1 MDSNQYYQVS
11 IKKASGS
18 KGGDKKPKDLM
29 KEMKVPKPQIAY
41 INTSNYTILIL
52 YHQETQMKIQQLIG
66 GIRLSGIR
74 PPFTSRTFNI
84 RKVTYYYVMCEV
96 MITQGFPKG
105 KTFR

>member
-1 MDSNQYYQVS
+1 
-11 IKKASGS
+11 
-18 KGGDKKPKDLM
+18 
-29 KEMKVPKPQIAY
+29 
-41 INTSNYTILIL
+41 
-52 YHQETQMKIQQLIG
+52 MKIQQLIG